1 MPLFEGHRD
10 SGLQRLFIEMP
21 DQAKGHIAWKWP
33 DQQIV
38 RHSQLNVDLDYQ
50 AVFTNLGE
58 VIGVIGPGRHALDE
72 GAPLTYGWLV
82 DCLTGD
88 AFYNAELYFVA
99 TRDITGVEFGG
110 PVNNLTDGPT
120 GLVVTLR
127 VFGELAFRATD
138 PTALLARLIG
148 TGAQGDFDAEVATWV
163 KDQTLAAIRAVLPD
177 IVAEHGVLAM
187 GQLQDAT
194 ATAALAKAN
203 AALAAY
209 GLALSTFGE
218 LNVNLPDADA
228 AALKQLAATKAYTAV
243 SGSFDSAV
251 RGEAALDIAHGI
263 STGAVGAQQGLV
275 AGMMLG
281 VPVAQ
286 GAAAAGVGVPAA
298 PGGGGAPG
306 VPSASGES
314 GVGIGGG
321 APAAPPGATAG
332 PNAARPEGVLA
343 QAGEARAV
351 QAGEAR
357 AVQAGEARAV
367 QAGEA
372 RAVQAGEARAVQAG
386 EARAVQAGEARA
398 AQAGE
403 VRAAQAGAPVAQA
416 AHFCSQ
422 CGAPL
427 APGSRF
433 CAQCGATVPAA
444 GA

>member
-82 DCLTGD
+82 DRLTGD

-110 PVNNLTDGPT
+110 PVDNLTDGPT

-281 VPVAQ
+281 VPVVQ
-286 GAAAAGVGVPAA
+286 GGAGAPGVGVPAA
-298 PGGGGAPG
+298 SGGGGAPG

-314 GVGIGGG
+314 GEGIGGG

-332 PNAARPEGVLA
+332 PSAARPEGVLA
-343 QAGEARAV
+343 QAGEARA
-351 QAGEAR
+351 AL
-357 AVQAGEARAV
+357 
-367 QAGEA
+367 
-372 RAVQAGEARAVQAG
+372 AG

-398 AQAGE
+398 ALAGGARAVQAGE
-403 VRAAQAGAPVAQA
+403 ARAALAGEAPAAQAGAPVAQA

-444 GA
+444 GARA